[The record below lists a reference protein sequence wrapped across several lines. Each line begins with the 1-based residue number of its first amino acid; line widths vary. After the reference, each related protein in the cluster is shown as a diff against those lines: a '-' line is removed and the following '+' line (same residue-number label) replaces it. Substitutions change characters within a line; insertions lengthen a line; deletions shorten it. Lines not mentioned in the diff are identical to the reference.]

1 MVERLEESHKL
12 LEKNNVAL
20 LQELETAN
28 QRLSDQQRLFDSQVN
43 DLTQLFERIK
53 SHNYHE

>member
-53 SHNYHE
+53 SQNYHE